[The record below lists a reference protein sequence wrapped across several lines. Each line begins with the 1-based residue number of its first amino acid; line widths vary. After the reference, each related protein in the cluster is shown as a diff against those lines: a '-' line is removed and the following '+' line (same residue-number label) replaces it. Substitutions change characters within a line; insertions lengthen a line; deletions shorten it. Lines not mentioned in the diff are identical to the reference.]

1 VAPDRKT
8 DHRRIDIAIVVRHLV
23 AGIGILLIS
32 IPLSVAV
39 TLAMLP
45 VWQWF
50 EDRYEIESVGH
61 SGPAEWC
68 FLLMFLGCVSVSTA
82 LYVYTITRMRP
93 ESPRGGT

>member
-1 VAPDRKT
+1 VAPDRQT
-8 DHRRIDIAIVVRHLV
+8 DHRRIDLAIVVRHLV
-23 AGIGILLIS
+23 AGVGILLIS
-32 IPLSVAV
+32 IPLSVAI

-68 FLLMFLGCVSVSTA
+68 FLATFLGCVGVSTA
-82 LYVYTITRMRP
+82 LYLFFIGRTRR
-93 ESPRGGT
+93 ESPGG

>member
-1 VAPDRKT
+1 
-8 DHRRIDIAIVVRHLV
+8 VVRHLV

-50 EDRYEIESVGH
+50 EDRFEIESVGH

-82 LYVYTITRMRP
+82 LYLFIIGRTRR
-93 ESPRGGT
+93 ESQGSG

>member
-1 VAPDRKT
+1 
-8 DHRRIDIAIVVRHLV
+8 VRHLV

-50 EDRYEIESVGH
+50 EDRFEIESVGH

-82 LYVYTITRMRP
+82 LYLFIIGRTRR
-93 ESPRGGT
+93 ESPGSG